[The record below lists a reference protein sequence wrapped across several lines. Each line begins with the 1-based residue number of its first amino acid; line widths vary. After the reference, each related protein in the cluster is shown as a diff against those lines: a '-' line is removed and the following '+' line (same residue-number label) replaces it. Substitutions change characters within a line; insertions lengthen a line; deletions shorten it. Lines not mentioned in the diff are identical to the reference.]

1 MCALAHMYV
10 VIVFP
15 ANMAIFVYPCLSAR
29 SVRKRV
35 MPEEAH
41 ELLLGDVPVC
51 HLSARHA
58 GE

>member
-1 MCALAHMYV
+1 MYV

-35 MPEEAH
+35 LPEEAH